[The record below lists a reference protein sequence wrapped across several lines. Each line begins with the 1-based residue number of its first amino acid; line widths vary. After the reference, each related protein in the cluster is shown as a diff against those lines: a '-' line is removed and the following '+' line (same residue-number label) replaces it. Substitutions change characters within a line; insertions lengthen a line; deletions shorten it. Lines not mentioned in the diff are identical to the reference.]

1 MSAGAVKEM
10 AHKDYEGAKLG
21 MWLFL
26 LTEIVLFGGLFIA
39 YAYMWSRYPHEFHA
53 GSQELNAVLGVC
65 NTLVLLTS
73 SLTMALGI
81 ASLQRGDKKKA
92 MIFVSATVLL
102 GLLFLVNKSFEW
114 GTKFHHGLWP
124 NSPKMMSL
132 PGGQQV
138 FFGLY
143 FTMTGLH
150 GLHVLAGVSVL
161 AVVLVLVAKGKV
173 HPGDSVVLE
182 NSGLYWHLVDIIWIF
197 LLPLFYFAA

>member
-1 MSAGAVKEM
+1 VSGGELDRGG
-10 AHKDYEGAKLG
+10 HGDYQTAKLA

-26 LTEIVLFGGLFIA
+26 LTEITLFGGLFIS

-53 GSQELNAVLGVC
+53 ASGELQSRLGVT
-65 NTLVLLTS
+65 NTVVLLTS
-73 SLTMALGI
+73 SLTMVL
-81 ASLQRGDKKKA
+81 SLLQLQRGEKKK
-92 MIFVSATVLL
+92 SVLL
-102 GLLFLVNKSFEW
+102 ITATLLFGLVFLGIKGVEW

-124 NSPKMMSL
+124 NSPKMLLL

-150 GLHVLAGVSVL
+150 GLHVLAGMSLL
-161 AVVLVLVAKGKV
+161 AVMLVLVARGKV
-173 HPGDSVVLE
+173 NRENPVMLE